1 MASLN
6 PFGEF
11 RGSCALA
18 LRRAVREVLGEE
30 LGEVRLQDTPS
41 LEMGELGYPCFEL
54 AKKVGVKPREL
65 AEQLAQAAGKY
76 ALKLIKGVEAAGGGY
91 VNFRVNYEEFSELT
105 LESIIQMGGRYG
117 EVPAEPSLT
126 MIVEHTSVN
135 PVHPIHVGGA
145 RNSVLGDCLARIL
158 MKRGHK
164 VRRHF
169 YVDDVGY
176 QVAQAAYG
184 FKQAGM
190 PEPQGKPDQFIGFI
204 YAATNCAIGIR
215 KLKEEIEELNKRGE
229 FDRAREKI
237 AELDDW
243 VRVAAELREKSR
255 ELFDT
260 IVDRINEDPDPDAS
274 ISAIMKGYERGDLPI
289 VQLVRRVCNYSIDG
303 FKQTLSRVGI
313 EFDSWDWESEL
324 TVWNGATEEVIEKL
338 KETGFVEEK
347 EGTLVLDVERAAQ
360 VFELKKLFNVKED
373 YEIPPLTLR
382 RSDGTTLYTTRD
394 IAYSLWKFSLAEKVI
409 NVISIEQRLPQLQ
422 LRIALYLLGKK
433 NYAINLIHYGYELV
447 HLPDY
452 RMSGR
457 RGRYVT
463 FDQVLNEAVRRAYR
477 EVEKRSPHLSE
488 EEKQRIA
495 EAVGIGAVRYALVSV
510 AASKPLTFTW
520 DRVLDFERNSGPFL
534 QYAYA
539 RAANI
544 LAKAEELAQSPDYT
558 LLESTHEKQLI
569 LQLSKFPETVAEA
582 ADSLRPEL
590 IAEYAND
597 LATIFNSFYD
607 KHPVL
612 AATPRELRD
621 ARLKLVEA
629 VKVVMGNALQLMGI
643 TPLERM

>member
-1 MASLN
+1 M
-6 PFGEF
+6 
-11 RGSCALA
+11 
-18 LRRAVREVLGEE
+18 
-30 LGEVRLQDTPS
+30 
-41 LEMGELGYPCFEL
+41 
-54 AKKVGVKPREL
+54 
-65 AEQLAQAAGKY
+65 
-76 ALKLIKGVEAAGGGY
+76 
-91 VNFRVNYEEFSELT
+91 
-105 LESIIQMGGRYG
+105 
-117 EVPAEPSLT
+117 
-126 MIVEHTSVN
+126 
-135 PVHPIHVGGA
+135 
-145 RNSVLGDCLARIL
+145 
-158 MKRGHK
+158 
-164 VRRHF
+164 
-169 YVDDVGY
+169 
-176 QVAQAAYG
+176 
-184 FKQAGM
+184 
-190 PEPQGKPDQFIGFI
+190 
-204 YAATNCAIGIR
+204 
-215 KLKEEIEELNKRGE
+215 
-229 FDRAREKI
+229 
-237 AELDDW
+237 
-243 VRVAAELREKSR
+243 
-255 ELFDT
+255 
-260 IVDRINEDPDPDAS
+260 
-274 ISAIMKGYERGDLPI
+274 
-289 VQLVRRVCNYSIDG
+289 
-303 FKQTLSRVGI
+303 
-313 EFDSWDWESEL
+313 
-324 TVWNGATEEVIEKL
+324 
-338 KETGFVEEK
+338 
-347 EGTLVLDVERAAQ
+347 
-360 VFELKKLFNVKED
+360 
-373 YEIPPLTLR
+373 
-382 RSDGTTLYTTRD
+382 
-394 IAYSLWKFSLAEKVI
+394 
-409 NVISIEQRLPQLQ
+409 
-422 LRIALYLLGKK
+422 LGKK

-544 LAKAEELAQSPDYT
+544 LAKAEKLAQSPDYT